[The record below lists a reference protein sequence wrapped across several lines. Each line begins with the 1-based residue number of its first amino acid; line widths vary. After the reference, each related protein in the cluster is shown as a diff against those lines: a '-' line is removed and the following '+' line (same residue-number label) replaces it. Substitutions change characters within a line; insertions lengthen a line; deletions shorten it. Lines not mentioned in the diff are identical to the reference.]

1 MDSPLGEDPAS
12 GRRALLGA
20 AAEVLSEHGLDAP
33 LELIAERAGVG
44 RDTLSRD
51 FPDRVDLAVAVL
63 AQEVDDLADRTRSW
77 AGEADVFLW
86 FLDALADLCVR
97 NAAVLEALRSAAP
110 QALAPLRRTLVEAGG
125 RALRDAQMAGLVRAD
140 LKAGDIL
147 AIATLLGAGL
157 SGDLAERQTVS
168 LRTREII
175 LGGLK
180 ARG

>member
-1 MDSPLGEDPAS
+1 MNSPLSEDAAL

-44 RDTLSRD
+44 RDTLTRD
-51 FPDRVDLAVAVL
+51 FPDRLALAVAVI
-63 AQEVDDLADRTRSW
+63 AQEVDDLAERTRSW

-86 FLDALADLCVR
+86 LLEQLADLCVR
-97 NAAVLEALRSAAP
+97 NAAVLDALRSAAP
-110 QALAPLRRTLVEAGG
+110 RALAPLRCTILEAGG
-125 RALRDAQMAGLVRAD
+125 RALRDAQDAGLVRAD
-140 LKAGDIL
+140 LKASDIL

-180 ARG
+180 TRG